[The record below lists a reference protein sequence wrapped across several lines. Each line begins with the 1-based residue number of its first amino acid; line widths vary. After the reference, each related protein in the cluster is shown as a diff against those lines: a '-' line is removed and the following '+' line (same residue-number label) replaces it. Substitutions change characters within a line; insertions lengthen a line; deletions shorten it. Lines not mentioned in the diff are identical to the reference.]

1 MHVKMNDYV
10 AIENKQT
17 YITENPLAEVQLPID
32 CGEGINNLQ
41 ISTRW
46 METIT
51 DLDLERVRTY
61 PHTPELKEKIAAYWQ
76 GCADVSRDCVFI
88 TEGSMDGIRIACRLF
103 VERGDRVLGNMPT
116 FNAAESEIKLSGAA
130 YDGVQLA
137 PENNY
142 AFDCDVFLQRL
153 DSRHKMVFVD
163 NPNNPTGQVIPLAE
177 IRRIASAAAHLGIGV
192 VVDEAYGDY
201 MVKENSAINLL
212 DDFDNVVVLRTFSK
226 GFGLAGMRI
235 GYCLASDGE
244 LARALSKVTDAYSV
258 CVFSRLMALAALGD
272 LDFLQQV
279 NEKAKELKDRLRA
292 EPWRNLTV
300 SATGEQV
307 PIMLLSHRDSEMD
320 LAATLAER
328 GIKAISGLEFSGLS
342 KNSVRFRI
350 PQEKDL
356 AEVMGALREVDG
368 E

>member
-32 CGEGINNLQ
+32 CGEGINILQ
-41 ISTRW
+41 IPTRW

-142 AFDCDVFLQRL
+142 AFDCDVFCR
-153 DSRHKMVFVD
+153 DWTVGIRWYSS
-163 NPNNPTGQVIPLAE
+163 TIPI
-177 IRRIASAAAHLGIGV
+177 IRRGRS
-192 VVDEAYGDY
+192 
-201 MVKENSAINLL
+201 S
-212 DDFDNVVVLRTFSK
+212 
-226 GFGLAGMRI
+226 
-235 GYCLASDGE
+235 
-244 LARALSKVTDAYSV
+244 
-258 CVFSRLMALAALGD
+258 
-272 LDFLQQV
+272 
-279 NEKAKELKDRLRA
+279 
-292 EPWRNLTV
+292 P
-300 SATGEQV
+300 
-307 PIMLLSHRDSEMD
+307 
-320 LAATLAER
+320 
-328 GIKAISGLEFSGLS
+328 
-342 KNSVRFRI
+342 
-350 PQEKDL
+350 
-356 AEVMGALREVDG
+356 
-368 E
+368 